1 MTDTIRTEV
10 YEGYTKAELRLAF
23 DAVKD
28 PQDWKA
34 PITVV
39 MPGEVVMPVVAAI
52 KFYTATVPTVS
63 LDVTTMRYLVE
74 SEGYH
79 AGPAG
84 DH

>member
-1 MTDTIRTEV
+1 MTDTTRTEV
-10 YEGYTKAELRLAF
+10 YEGYTEAELRLAF

-34 PITVV
+34 PIAAE

-63 LDVTTMRYLVE
+63 LDVTTMRYYIT
-74 SEGYH
+74 SPGYR